1 MAMPIIDIQP
11 ALKQPQN
18 YYYAAEATAI
28 DAQARLSVLASMSEL
43 STCMFSSACSQVV
56 AEGASCCGSTTH

>member
-1 MAMPIIDIQP
+1 MPIIDIQP

-28 DAQARLSVLASMSEL
+28 DAQARLQCLLPYEVQCKL
-43 STCMFSSACSQVV
+43 ST
-56 AEGASCCGSTTH
+56 GS

>member
-1 MAMPIIDIQP
+1 MPIIDIQP

-28 DAQARLSVLASMSEL
+28 DAKARPLSLHRALERI
-43 STCMFSSACSQVV
+43 
-56 AEGASCCGSTTH
+56 

>member
-1 MAMPIIDIQP
+1 MPIIDIQP

-28 DAQARLSVLASMSEL
+28 DAQARLRLLAYHVKC
-43 STCMFSSACSQVV
+43 TASS
-56 AEGASCCGSTTH
+56 

>member
-1 MAMPIIDIQP
+1 VAMPIIDIQP

-28 DAQARLSVLASMSEL
+28 DAQARLLVLASTCEL
-43 STCMFSSACSQVV
+43 STACSQLV
-56 AEGASCCGSTTH
+56 AERSSCCCSTTRMA